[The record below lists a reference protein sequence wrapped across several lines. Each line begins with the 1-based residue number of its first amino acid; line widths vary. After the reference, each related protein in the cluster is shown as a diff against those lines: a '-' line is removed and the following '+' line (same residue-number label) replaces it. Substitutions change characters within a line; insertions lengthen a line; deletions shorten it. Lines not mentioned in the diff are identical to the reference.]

1 MTDENILIHLSEEN
15 KKRQLFLKKI
25 KLTDFPI
32 LKNIYNDFFNN
43 KANYF
48 KNKYKNNY
56 LVIGKIQDEKEK
68 EDINTKVKTY
78 RGKYKKYM
86 LNASKINSS
95 KVTPEDTSHGE
106 KKFVGAKFG
115 KISSLKI
122 GQHYVDETELEDLF
136 KTFKTV
142 HKINKSKT
150 SDFITVRDLIEK
162 KIKKESAINK
172 KSEKKLKC
180 ENNEYNR
187 TTSTWISNRNL
198 KNENINININDSS
211 KNSMKNKDT
220 KENKDNKEKNLPV
233 ISKINSSKN
242 INTQYI
248 NSDKEEEKKY
258 KTMTNFFVSLNKK
271 KNNKKKIRTRNKI
284 INRQSQFLLNK
295 KDINHTDNK
304 HFAQILANQEKT
316 LLQSSRSQ
324 TIFNHFG
331 DKLSKK
337 VKKSKNDLLVLNT
350 DNYRIR
356 QELRNRIDNMNKRLQ
371 PEHFYNWV
379 NDLRTISSINSTQ
392 NIQDD
397 KIRNPMKKEKYCF
410 SKNNFRLKNF
420 RKIINDINRDTYNY
434 EGLIIQGQNLLQ
446 LEYNNAK
453 SLKNRKIMNDFE
465 TYLPS
470 VELEDKLFGG
480 NTKFTKKNI

>member
-1 MTDENILIHLSEEN
+1 MTDDNITIHLSEET

-43 KANYF
+43 KSSYF
-48 KNKYKNNY
+48 KSKYKNNY
-56 LVIGKIQDEKEK
+56 VVIGKIQDEKEK

-78 RGKYKKYM
+78 RGKYKKYF

-95 KVTPEDTSHGE
+95 KVTPEDVSHGE
-106 KKFVGAKFG
+106 KKYVGAKFG

-122 GQHYVDETELEDLF
+122 GQHYVDEAELEDLF
-136 KTFKTV
+136 KKFKTV

-150 SDFITVRDLIEK
+150 SDFITVKDLIEK
-162 KIKKESAINK
+162 KIKKQSVINNK
-172 KSEKKLKC
+172 KSEKKQKY

-187 TTSTWISNRNL
+187 TSSTWITNRNL
-198 KNENINININDSS
+198 KNENDSN
-211 KNSMKNKDT
+211 KNLSKNKDA
-220 KENKDNKEKNLPV
+220 KDKNFPML
-233 ISKINSSKN
+233 SKLNSLKN
-242 INTQYI
+242 IIPQYI
-248 NSDKEEEKKY
+248 NSDKEEEANY
-258 KTMTNFFVSLNKK
+258 KTMTNFFVSFNKK
-271 KNNKKKIRTRNKI
+271 KINKKKIRTRNKI
-284 INRQSQFLLNK
+284 ISKQDQFLLNK
-295 KDINHTDNK
+295 KNINQTENK
-304 HFAQILANQEKT
+304 YFAQILANQEKT

-324 TIFNHFG
+324 TIFNHIG

-337 VKKSKNDLLVLNT
+337 VKKAKNDLLVLNT

-379 NDLRTISSINSTQ
+379 NDLRTISSINTTQ
-392 NIQDD
+392 NILDD

-420 RKIINDINRDTYNY
+420 RKIINDINRDTRNY
-434 EGLIIQGQNLLQ
+434 EGLLIQGQNLLQ

-453 SLKNRKIMNDFE
+453 SLKNKKIMNDFE

-470 VELEDKLFGG
+470 TELEDKLFGG
-480 NTKFTKKNI
+480 ETKFSK

>member
-1 MTDENILIHLSEEN
+1 MTEENILIHLSEEN

-56 LVIGKIQDEKEK
+56 VVIGKIQDEKEK
-68 EDINTKVKTY
+68 EDINTKVKAY
-78 RGKYKKYM
+78 RGKYKKYL
-86 LNASKINSS
+86 LNASKINNS
-95 KVTPEDTSHGE
+95 KVTPEETSHAE
-106 KKFVGAKFG
+106 KKYVGTKFG

-122 GQHYVDETELEDLF
+122 GQHYVDEAELEELF

-150 SDFITVRDLIEK
+150 SDFITAKDLIEK
-162 KIKKESAINK
+162 KIKKEKESIQNNK
-172 KSEKKLKC
+172 KSEKKFKY

-187 TTSTWISNRNL
+187 TTSTWTSIRNL
-198 KNENINININDSS
+198 KNENININDSS
-211 KNSMKNKDT
+211 KNLSR
-220 KENKDNKEKNLPV
+220 NKDNKEKTLPML
-233 ISKINSSKN
+233 SKLNSSKN

-248 NSDKEEEKKY
+248 NSDKDEEAKF
-258 KTMTNFFVSLNKK
+258 KTMTNFFVSYNKK
-271 KNNKKKIRTRNKI
+271 KNSKKKIIKRNKI
-284 INRQSQFLLNK
+284 INRQNQFLLNK
-295 KDINHTDNK
+295 NDINHTENK
-304 HFAQILANQEKT
+304 YFAQILANQEKT

-324 TIFNHFG
+324 AIFNHFG

-337 VKKSKNDLLVLNT
+337 VKKSRNDLLVLNT

-371 PEHFYNWV
+371 PEHFYNWY
-379 NDLRTISSINSTQ
+379 NDLRTISSTNTSQ

-397 KIRNPMKKEKYCF
+397 KIRNPMKKEKYSF

-434 EGLIIQGQNLLQ
+434 EGLLIQGQNLLQ

-453 SLKNRKIMNDFE
+453 SLKNKKIINDYE

-470 VELEDKLFGG
+470 SELEDKFFVG
-480 NTKFTKKNI
+480 NTKFTK

>member
-1 MTDENILIHLSEEN
+1 MTDDNIIIHLSEEN

-43 KANYF
+43 KVNYF
-48 KNKYKNNY
+48 KNTYKNNY
-56 LVIGKIQDEKEK
+56 VVIGKIQDEKEK

-78 RGKYKKYM
+78 RGKYKKYI

-95 KVTPEDTSHGE
+95 KATPEDTSHGE
-106 KKFVGAKFG
+106 KKYVGAKYG
-115 KISSLKI
+115 KISTLKI
-122 GQHYVDETELEDLF
+122 NQHYVDETELEDLF

-150 SDFITVRDLIEK
+150 SDFITVKDLIEK
-162 KIKKESAINK
+162 KIKKESINK
-172 KSEKKLKC
+172 KNEKKQKY
-180 ENNEYNR
+180 ENEYNR
-187 TTSTWISNRNL
+187 TTSTWTTNRNL
-198 KNENINININDSS
+198 KNENININDSAKNLS
-211 KNSMKNKDT
+211 KTKDI
-220 KENKDNKEKNLPV
+220 KDKNLPML
-233 ISKINSSKN
+233 SKLNSSNN
-242 INTQYI
+242 INTQFI
-248 NSDKEEEKKY
+248 NSDKEEDIKF
-258 KTMTNFFVSLNKK
+258 KTMSNFFAPFNKK
-271 KNNKKKIRTRNKI
+271 KNSKKKDRTRNKI
-284 INRQSQFLLNK
+284 ISRQNQFLLNK
-295 KDINHTDNK
+295 KDINQTENK
-304 HFAQILANQEKT
+304 YFAQILANQEKT

-324 TIFNHFG
+324 TIFKNFG

-337 VKKSKNDLLVLNT
+337 VKKQKNDLLVLNT

-392 NIQDD
+392 NIEDD

-420 RKIINDINRDTYNY
+420 RKIINDINRDTLNY
-434 EGLIIQGQNLLQ
+434 EGLLIQGQNLLQ

-453 SLKNRKIMNDFE
+453 SLKNRKIINDFE
-465 TYLPS
+465 TFLPS
-470 VELEDKLFGG
+470 VELEDKYFVK
-480 NTKFTKKNI
+480 NTKFAK